1 VFWAYIAFSQFMLIW
16 YGNIP
21 EETLWFAAPLARRLE
36 GRCRWRWRSGI
47 SSLPFFFLL
56 LRTIKRHRP
65 LLAGAAV
72 WMLADPLPGPLLAGG
87 AGVPARAR
95 DASTSPTGLP
105 FVGVGAVWLAGAGL
119 APGRRPRRRCRWAT
133 RGSPSRCRSRTCTDL
148 PRQGDPMTID
158 TRDNDRS
165 MIHLAAV
172 LLAAV
177 LLTFGAACGGGETAD
192 APAGDATAGDT
203 ATTQPSADAD
213 LEPGNAAVEG
223 LGDGSATISG
233 TISFAGTAPTLRPV
247 TMDAD
252 PQCAQKHDSPVPNQV
267 LWLGD
272 GNTMGN
278 VFVQV
283 KSGLAEKQWPAP
295 SEPAVID
302 QDGCIYHPHVTSSRS
317 TTR

>member
-1 VFWAYIAFSQFMLIW
+1 
-16 YGNIP
+16 
-21 EETLWFAAPLARRLE
+21 
-36 GRCRWRWRSGI
+36 
-47 SSLPFFFLL
+47 
-56 LRTIKRHRP
+56 
-65 LLAGAAV
+65 
-72 WMLADPLPGPLLAGG
+72 
-87 AGVPARAR
+87 
-95 DASTSPTGLP
+95 
-105 FVGVGAVWLAGAGL
+105 
-119 APGRRPRRRCRWAT
+119 
-133 RGSPSRCRSRTCTDL
+133 
-148 PRQGDPMTID
+148 MTID
-158 TRDNDRS
+158 TRNDHRS
-165 MIHLAAV
+165 LLHLAAV

-192 APAGDATAGDT
+192 RPAGDAPAGDTA
-203 ATTQPSADAD
+203 AQPSAAAD

-233 TISFAGTAPTLRPV
+233 TVSFAGTAPALRPV

-295 SEPAVID
+295 SEPGVID
-302 QDGCIYHPHVTSSRS
+302 QDGCIYTPHVMGVMAGQPLVFLNSDDLLHNVHGLPKANREFNLGMPATVKRTEVALGTPEPVFPVKCDVHPWMQAYVAVMAHPYFDSTADDGRFEIRNLPAGTYEIEAWHERLGTQTATVTVEDGGSATSDFTF
-317 TTR
+317 TTPQS